1 MKPRFPS
8 RVRGGMKAI
17 LFVVL
22 VACGGKQNTGGPST
36 GSGSASEPPPP
47 LKDTRT
53 ELEKRLATACES
65 VGKKLT
71 QCAYD
76 SAKAELDAGKM
87 KKTDFD
93 LNTKPEILEKHTEEF
108 VKKCNVPTMSSRQV
122 RVLEVCHKEETECA
136 PFVDCLSHLNEPPK

>member
-1 MKPRFPS
+1 
-8 RVRGGMKAI
+8 MKAL
-17 LFVVL
+17 LFLVL
-22 VACGGKQNTGGPST
+22 VACGGKQTTGGT
-36 GSGSASEPPPP
+36 GSGSSEPPPPPP

-53 ELEKRLATACES
+53 ELEKRLTAACET

-76 SAKAELDAGKM
+76 AAKAEVDAGRMTQK
-87 KKTDFD
+87 DFE

-122 RVLEVCHKEETECA
+122 RVLEVCHKEETACA
-136 PFVDCLSHLNEPPK
+136 PFVDCLSHLTEPAK